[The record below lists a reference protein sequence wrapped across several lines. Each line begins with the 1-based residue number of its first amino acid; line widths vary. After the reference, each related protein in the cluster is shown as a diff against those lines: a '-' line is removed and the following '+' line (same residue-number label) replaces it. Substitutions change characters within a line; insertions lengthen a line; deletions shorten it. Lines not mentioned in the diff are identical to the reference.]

1 MSQSPLKRS
10 LFGKLVGNKSK
21 ALSRSFLGKM
31 SAGANRLLV
40 IESRGFGINAYVV
53 ERRGDAITLIE
64 YAHNKIASC
73 NESLAEICEQL
84 TVAGCAIPQKALL
97 VSGAVTAAL
106 ISLPIDG
113 DKTLSDQQML
123 ELVRW
128 EMEPL
133 FNELIAYWTI
143 GGLLIA
149 KGYLAESQRKQLLVD
164 LGEQKEKLAGR
175 GGRAPARFGELA
187 IRAAYITKEQLDECL
202 RIHEETQLLDPTI
215 DCSWS
220 DKPIATDQQ
229 GGLWLCAAMSAPIRQ
244 QWVDA
249 FSHNKIF
256 LSGIYSQHHSA
267 VSQLP
272 ISENEQLLV
281 ILNVGLVTSI
291 VVKNNLVTATK
302 QYRCSDHALT
312 SDEVITLLIEHLN
325 VQLQTDIADESSAIY
340 YSGYHPQINDLIT
353 EVMPQLNAT
362 WICLDGVLAKD
373 KQTLIVGD
381 AAIVGATNHYFNQYS
396 LQQQSRL
403 IGTPPPPAWYKNT
416 SVQGGLICFSI
427 FAFIAANEGHY
438 YYTEQRVFLEIQQNE
453 IAVEKIDDINEK
465 LNSKNERY
473 IRLKKQKKQLEEKL
487 EVLSV
492 RRQGLN
498 TVLLKRQEFI
508 ANLLPL
514 ISRSINDQLI
524 LKMVEEGSWYHFEL
538 SGWASDQLAID
549 SFNQQL
555 TAELEP
561 WNMQL
566 TNSSSR
572 EGRSDF
578 GFDGYQFMMTLEP
591 AGL

>member
-1 MSQSPLKRS
+1 MSQSQSKFS
-10 LFGKLVGNKSK
+10 LFLN
-21 ALSRSFLGKM
+21 KM

-40 IESRGFGINAYVV
+40 IESRGFGINAYVI
-53 ERRGDAITLIE
+53 ERRGNDITLIE
-64 YAHNKIASC
+64 FVHNKITSC
-73 NESLAEICEQL
+73 DDSLAEICEQL
-84 TVAGCAIPQKALL
+84 TAAECAIPQKALL
-97 VSGAVTAAL
+97 VSGSVTAAL

-113 DKTLSDQQML
+113 DKTLSDKQML

-229 GGLWLCAAMSAPIRQ
+229 GGLWLCAAMSAQIRQ

-272 ISENEQLLV
+272 ITEDEQLLV
-281 ILNVGLVTSI
+281 IINVGLVTGL
-291 VVKNNLVTATK
+291 VVKSNKVVATK
-302 QYRCSDHALT
+302 QHKCSDHALT

-325 VQLQTDIADESSAIY
+325 VQLQTDITGESSVIY

-353 EVMPQLNAT
+353 DITPQLNAT
-362 WICLDGVLAKD
+362 WTCLDGALVKD
-373 KQTLIVGD
+373 KQALTVDTAVGD
-381 AAIVGATNHYFNQYS
+381 AAIVGAANHYFNQYS

-403 IGTPPPPAWYKNT
+403 IGTPPPPVWYKST
-416 SVQGGLICFSI
+416 SVQGGLICLSI
-427 FAFIAANEGHY
+427 FVSIAVNEAHY
-438 YYTEQRVFLEIQQNE
+438 YYTEQSVFLEIQQNE

-487 EVLSV
+487 EVLSA
-492 RRQGLN
+492 RQQGLN

-524 LKMVEEGSWYHFEL
+524 LKMIEEGSWYHFEL
-538 SGWASDQLAID
+538 SGWASEQLAID
-549 SFNQQL
+549 GFNQQL

-566 TNSSSR
+566 ANSSSR

-578 GFDGYQFMMTLEP
+578 GVDGYQFMMTLEP
-591 AGL
+591 AE

>member
-1 MSQSPLKRS
+1 MSQSPSKLS
-10 LFGKLVGNKSK
+10 LFGNLVRNKGN
-21 ALSRSFLGKM
+21 ALSRSFLEKM
-31 SAGANRLLV
+31 SAGTNRLLV
-40 IESRGFGINAYVV
+40 IESRGFGINAYVI
-53 ERRGDAITLIE
+53 ERSGNAIILIE
-64 YAHNKIASC
+64 FVHNKIASC
-73 NESLAEICEQL
+73 DDSLADICEQL
-84 TVAGCAIPQKALL
+84 TAAECAIPKKALL
-97 VSGAVTAAL
+97 VSGSVTAAL
-106 ISLPIDG
+106 ISLPIDS
-113 DKTLSDQQML
+113 DKTLSDKQML

-149 KGYLAESQRKQLLVD
+149 KDYLTESQRKQLLID

-220 DKPIATDQQ
+220 DNAIATDQQ
-229 GGLWLCAAMSAPIRQ
+229 GGLWLCAAMNAQIRQ

-272 ISENEQLLV
+272 ISENEQLL
-281 ILNVGLVTSI
+281 IIFNVGLVTGI
-291 VVKNNLVTATK
+291 VVKNKRVTVTK

-312 SDEVITLLIEHLN
+312 SDEIITLLTEHLN
-325 VQLQTDIADESSAIY
+325 VQLQTDITDEPSAIY
-340 YSGYHPQINDLIT
+340 YSGYHPQISHLIT
-353 EVMPQLNAT
+353 EITPQLNAT

-373 KQTLIVGD
+373 KQALIVGD
-381 AAIVGATNHYFNQYS
+381 AAIAGAANHYFNQYS

-403 IGTPPPPAWYKNT
+403 IGTPLPPAWYKNT
-416 SVQGGLICFSI
+416 SVQGGLICLSI
-427 FAFIAANEGHY
+427 FAFIAANEAHY

-453 IAVEKIDDINEK
+453 IAVEVIDKINDA
-465 LNSKNERY
+465 LNSKNVRY
-473 IRLKKQKKQLEEKL
+473 TRLTKQKQQFEEKL
-487 EVLSV
+487 VILSV
-492 RRQGLN
+492 RQQGLN
-498 TVLLKRQEFI
+498 SVLLKRQEFI

-524 LKMVEEGSWYHFEL
+524 LEMVEEGNWYHFSL
-538 SGWASDQLAID
+538 SGWASEQLAID
-549 SFNQQL
+549 DFNQQL
-555 TAELEP
+555 TSELEP
-561 WNMQL
+561 WRMQL
-566 TNSSSR
+566 TNSSSQ
-572 EGRSDF
+572 ESTSDF
-578 GFDGYQFMMTLEP
+578 GVDGYQFMMTLEP
-591 AGL
+591 VE